1 MYLTYT
7 DRPGEEHAADSPF
20 APTESYCLLLVMSPA
35 PLPGRA
41 SGGVGKKTWRSA
53 ELYDKE
59 LTAH

>member
-1 MYLTYT
+1 MYLNYT
-7 DRPGEEHAADSPF
+7 DGPEGEHTADSQF

-41 SGGVGKKTWRSA
+41 SGGVGKTWRSA
-53 ELYDKE
+53 ELCDKE